1 MSGLPDDDESVCRAG
16 ADGVGVVMRHD
27 RHPRLDR
34 QAKVA
39 REDVDALGEG
49 VMVFQEGNT

>member
-1 MSGLPDDDESVCRAG
+1 
-16 ADGVGVVMRHD
+16 MRHD